1 MAGTIKN
8 IPISK
13 NGNISFEDLIQSVSN
28 LESNE
33 IMQFMQEMGR
43 VIAARKV
50 KSLSQRETEL
60 LKAINDSMPNKLQLA
75 YETLMLKLNNENI
88 SEKEHQELLKIV
100 AKVEI
105 YKVKKVECMVE
116 LAQLRK
122 ISLKQL
128 AQQLNANSLFYA

>member
-1 MAGTIKN
+1 MADTTKN
-8 IPISK
+8 IPLPK

-33 IMQFMQEMGR
+33 IMRFMQEMGR
-43 VIAARKV
+43 IIAARKV

-60 LKAINDSMPNKLQLA
+60 LKVINDNMPNKLQLA

-100 AKVEI
+100 AKVEAH
-105 YKVKKVECMVE
+105 KVKKVEYMVE

-128 AQQLNANSLFYA
+128 AIQLNANTLLYA